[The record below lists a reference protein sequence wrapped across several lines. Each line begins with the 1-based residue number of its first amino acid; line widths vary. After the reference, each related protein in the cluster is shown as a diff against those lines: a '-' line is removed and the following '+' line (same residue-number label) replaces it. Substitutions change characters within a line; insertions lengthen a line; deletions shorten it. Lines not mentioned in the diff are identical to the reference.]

1 MADELTLEDPI
12 DSPGAEPVAEKP
24 WYMSHSM
31 WAAIFSGLLGF
42 LTLLKV
48 PQEITTFIGANYES
62 AIGAVLTL
70 VGVYGAWAAATR
82 KTTLTTGRK

>member
-1 MADELTLEDPI
+1 MADATLDLDAPLEDPAT
-12 DSPGAEPVAEKP
+12 PTEKP

-62 AIGAVLTL
+62 AIGAILTL

>member
-1 MADELTLEDPI
+1 MAEEPLDLETPLEDP
-12 DSPGAEPVAEKP
+12 AEATEKP

-31 WAAIFSGLLGF
+31 WSSIIAGLLGF
-42 LTLLKV
+42 LTLLKL
-48 PQEITTFIGANYES
+48 PQEITTFIGANYEQV
-62 AIGAVLTL
+62 IGAVLSL